1 MREIN
6 IISLL
11 KQKNEFDLSWLY
23 GNNFCKHKDA
33 LKAEKTGFLF
43 FYKILS
49 HVAKAFSFVRL
60 ERTCIKPNQVV
71 FFAASKNQADCM
83 INIHQS
89 LYEREVDSIFIITN
103 EKLKKTLVSYKN
115 IKKLSMSIYDLIN
128 IFFIS
133 IIRMPFLFKMM
144 IKKNMVHSKVFAN
157 FDVYLLCHLYLEL
170 FSQIFRTCPPSMVIL
185 SNDHNSENRS
195 IAFLCKIYDIKVCYV
210 QHASVSPIFPPLN
223 QFHYAF
229 LDGEKSYRIYNDIM
243 DGGQHDSECEVRL
256 TGILSKA
263 VNDGYNAN
271 LSVHYVFGL
280 SISLLDS
287 FEKVKKLIDCIKS
300 KPVIVRPHPQQG
312 QLFIGNLESLV
323 ENNVFV
329 SIAKNQTQA
338 DYFSSIDIHLAG
350 ESGIHLE
357 ALLSGTNSYHVD
369 IEEENKNYD
378 YYGFINSGLISNFNS
393 ISCNE
398 TALISDL
405 QKKAIRSYSATY
417 GTKWEKKEHL
427 LVANNLLEIIKQGSI
442 K

>member
-23 GNNFCKHKDA
+23 GNNFCKHKAA

-43 FYKILS
+43 FYKIFS
-49 HVAKAFSFVRL
+49 HFAKALSFVRL
-60 ERTCIKPNQVV
+60 KRTHLKPNQIV

-89 LYEREVDSIFIITN
+89 LCEQGADSVFIVTN
-103 EKLKKTLVSYKN
+103 EKLNKMFVSYKN
-115 IKKLSMSIYDLIN
+115 IKKLSMSLYDLIS
-128 IFFIS
+128 IIFIS
-133 IIRMPFLFKMM
+133 IIRVPFLFKTMV
-144 IKKNMVHSKVFAN
+144 KKNMLHSKVFAN
-157 FDVYLLCHLYLEL
+157 FDVYLLCHLYLAL
-170 FSQIFRTCPPSMVIL
+170 FSQIFKACPPIMVIL

-195 IAFLCKIYDIKVCYV
+195 IAFLCKLHNIKVCYV

-229 LDGEKSYRIYNDIM
+229 LDGEKSYNIYNDII
-243 DGGQHDSECEVRL
+243 DGGLNDSECEVHL
-256 TGILSKA
+256 TGILSKTINNGHN
-263 VNDGYNAN
+263 VE
-271 LSVHYVFGL
+271 LSERFVFGV

-287 FEKVKKLIDCIKS
+287 FEKVKKLIDCIKNKS
-300 KPVIVRPHPQQG
+300 VVIRPHPQQG
-312 QLFIGNLESLV
+312 QLFISNLESLV